1 MELYNV
7 QYWSNEE
14 KCWRFE
20 IGVSAERLRAIIKNP
35 NNERVDYAPYER
47 TWYI

>member
-14 KCWRFE
+14 NCWRFE
-20 IGVSAERLRAIIKNP
+20 MGVNTARLQAIKNNP
-35 NNERVDYAPYER
+35 NNERIDYAPYECV
-47 TWYI
+47 WYV